1 MSDRFLV
8 TFGVSCVL
16 VALFACLY
24 MMFSFAA
31 YADTQAM
38 REMSRQRSIAKC
50 DAKGHKGYYLDE
62 RGEVWCAM

>member
-1 MSDRFLV
+1 MQDRLLV
-8 TFGVSCVL
+8 PIGISCVL
-16 VALFACLY
+16 VAVFSFLY

-62 RGEVWCAM
+62 RGEVWCTL